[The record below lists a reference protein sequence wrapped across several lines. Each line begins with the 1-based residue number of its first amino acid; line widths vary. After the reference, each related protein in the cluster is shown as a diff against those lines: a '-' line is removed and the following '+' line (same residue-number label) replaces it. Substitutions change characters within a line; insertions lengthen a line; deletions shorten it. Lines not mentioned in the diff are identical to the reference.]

1 MNQLDDV
8 RSYNIGTSNYAT
20 NGTKYQPWDFW
31 IIFHQNPFDADITK
45 RVLRIKKTDGRLLDY
60 QKICHIC
67 LERIRQIQNNENV
80 FPIEYF
86 EPQGITLEEMIADY
100 DITENDKFILYR
112 VLYPTS
118 NRIEDYKQ
126 IIDICNIRIR
136 ELEI

>member
-8 RSYNIGTSNYAT
+8 RNYNCGQSDYA
-20 NGTKYQPWDFW
+20 KHRFQAWEFW
-31 IIFHQNPFDADITK
+31 IKYKINNGFDCDLVKRTLRSK
-45 RVLRIKKTDGRLLDY
+45 QTDPRVLDYKKM
-60 QKICHIC
+60 IHIC

-112 VLYPTS
+112 ILYPTS

-126 IIDICNIRIR
+126 IIDICNTRIR
-136 ELEI
+136 ELEA